1 MPALALACAA
11 RTDPGRVR
19 AHNEDAVYAGPPMA
33 AVADG
38 VGGAAAGEVASHVV
52 IDALVALDKSWL
64 DGSLEEAL
72 AEAMAHGNQTVSF
85 VAACRPETAGMATTL
100 AAVALDDDGRY
111 VLASVGDSRAYLLR
125 EGRLSQLTRDDSWV
139 QELLDAGLITPAEA
153 RVHPQRSVVLKALDG
168 DPGHRA
174 AISVEAARP
183 DDRLLVCS
191 DGLSDLVDDP
201 DLAAALRIAD
211 REAAADRL
219 LALALAAGG
228 RDNVS
233 VVVADVVPRRDPAQG
248 WARPPRPPRP
258 LVSR

>member
-19 AHNEDAVYAGPPMA
+19 AHNEDAVFAGPRMA

-52 IDALVALDKSWL
+52 INALVALDKSWL

-72 AEAMAHGNQTVSF
+72 AEAVAHGNQTVSF

-168 DPGHRA
+168 DPEHRP

-183 DDRLLVCS
+183 DDRLLLCS
-191 DGLSDLVDDP
+191 DGLSDLVAEP
-201 DLAAALRIAD
+201 DLAAALRVPD

-219 LALALAAGG
+219 VTLALTAGG
-228 RDNVS
+228 RDNIS
-233 VVVADVVPRRDPAQG
+233 VVVADVVPRRDPADA
-248 WARPPRPPRP
+248 WARPPRP